1 MKSLPSIRLIVFDI
15 EGTTI
20 DNKIEGIPI
29 DIKCLYEV
37 ILERNPEISLHDLKN
52 SKIEDHQKRFKN
64 FNSELLKEYW
74 KLFNKYSEKLNE
86 ADGAW
91 EIFQWLRIHD
101 IKIALVSTIPAL
113 IVKKILEI
121 IGWKMNEAFDYWTC
135 SELVDEWRPSP
146 ILIKRSMRHSHI
158 RNISEVIKVSS
169 SPSGI
174 KEGKDAG
181 VFTIALKSD
190 WFSDEELMECN
201 PDAFFKDFKEMLGW
215 LKLENLV

>member
-1 MKSLPSIRLIVFDI
+1 MFDI

-91 EIFQWLRIHD
+91 EIFQWLRIH
-101 IKIALVSTIPAL
+101 
-113 IVKKILEI
+113 
-121 IGWKMNEAFDYWTC
+121 
-135 SELVDEWRPSP
+135 
-146 ILIKRSMRHSHI
+146 
-158 RNISEVIKVSS
+158 
-169 SPSGI
+169 
-174 KEGKDAG
+174 
-181 VFTIALKSD
+181 
-190 WFSDEELMECN
+190 
-201 PDAFFKDFKEMLGW
+201 
-215 LKLENLV
+215 